1 MPWVSWPKRMHSVG
15 KEKKVKVKKV
25 LIDDLDDV
33 IINSEKYLLLNV
45 TFMDLLF
52 FVFVNSKRAWCSYFP
67 FC

>member
-1 MPWVSWPKRMHSVG
+1 MHSVG

-52 FVFVNSKRAWCSYFP
+52 FVFVNSKRA
-67 FC
+67 